1 MRHGQ
6 SSNRRRNRNN
16 NSNNGG
22 NRSRGGNK
30 SRVYDSNGPDVRIR
44 GTAHQI
50 SEKYQALASDAS
62 STGNYIMSE
71 SYLQHAEHY
80 LRIIGAMAPPVRQEN
95 QGQKPAA
102 EEKAVSD
109 DSDLSLPASIVG
121 AKSDV
126 ESQEK
131 IAETA

>member
-16 NSNNGG
+16 NNGG

-50 SEKYQALASDAS
+50 AEKYQTLAKDS
-62 STGNYIMSE
+62 SSSGDYIMSE

-80 LRIIGAMAPPVRQEN
+80 LRIIGAMTPPAREE
-95 QGQKPAA
+95 KPAQ
-102 EEKAVSD
+102 ETQTKKVSD

-121 AKSDV
+121 VKSDV

-131 IAETA
+131 VAENA